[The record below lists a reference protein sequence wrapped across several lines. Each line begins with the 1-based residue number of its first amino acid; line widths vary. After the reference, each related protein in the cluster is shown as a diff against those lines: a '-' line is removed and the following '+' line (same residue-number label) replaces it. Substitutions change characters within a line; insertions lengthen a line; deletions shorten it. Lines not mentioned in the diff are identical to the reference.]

1 VLGVLVT
8 LIVAPGAL
16 RLELRTDGHALVPPD
31 APEVRFDLAVRDEFG
46 IEDPYV
52 IMIRTDH
59 PHGIFN
65 IKTLEL
71 VRDLTDA
78 VRRLDGINEASL
90 FSLATEHTFRVKP
103 NSLDYRTF
111 LEWMP
116 DTPQKMYQLRNDL
129 RRIALY
135 DGTLISDDKQ
145 GTVIL
150 VGAPPEADRVAL
162 YREIKT
168 LVQPHNDAQHRIHVI
183 GPPVAEALLGTH
195 ILEDLGVPD
204 ALLGARIERGQSTG
218 AGGTPGTLYQVRRFV
233 AEHLGLVPV
242 AIAIMAAVF
251 LIVFRSVVATLL
263 PLMEVG
269 ACLAFVFGL
278 MGWCGVPIYLTIAVL
293 PVILTAMG
301 VADEIHL
308 FHRYKKLLRKHG
320 AEDYVGVLTQTMD
333 EMAQPIV
340 KTSVTTAVGFLSF
353 GLSPLG
359 PVKAFGIFTAVGI
372 LFCMLWS
379 LTVIPALLAL
389 IPPGRTVRL
398 RKVETDA
405 EPTPGFAVPR
415 LAMRGVMRFRFVL
428 AAAGLAVVVLAVDG
442 VRRVVVQDSWIEGFD
457 PQSDFRR
464 ATREF
469 NEQYFGTHILLAC
482 LDGCRDSITGE
493 LTSEQLGAHA
503 ITIPGDRVDDTASL
517 TRSWITLTIPDR
529 RNQPGRRRL
538 TNEWSSW
545 IERAERYGDQVVIHL
560 PQRAGTPGFTLRPL
574 PTDRIEYSIDA
585 APFLDPQTLKTA
597 GRFED
602 WIRAYPSDMIG
613 GAHGPAEYVATSH
626 FMAYPNAE
634 GSRRIP
640 DTPKRVR
647 WLWRQYKR
655 VRGPERLRQVVDE
668 DYERALVTVFM
679 KDANFVDVGSFLS
692 DVRDYEQAH
701 LVPNGIK
708 VNFAGDVAVSQT
720 LIQAIVT
727 TQVRSL
733 LLSLVGI
740 VVVTAILAR
749 SLAWGFFCVLPSAF
763 AVLVNF
769 AVMGW
774 SGTPLGVATS
784 MFAGMTLGIG
794 VDFAIH
800 FIERL
805 RLMCSRGFSREAA
818 LIDAGVQVGPAILI
832 DALAVALGFG
842 VMVISRVPANAR
854 LGALVVLSLINC
866 VIATLILLPALL
878 CIWAPR
884 PARAP
889 STLAIETA

>member
-1 VLGVLVT
+1 MLGVLVT

-31 APEVRFDLAVRDEFG
+31 APEVRFDRAVREEFG

-71 VRDLTDA
+71 VRNLTEA
-78 VRRLDGINEASL
+78 FRRLDGITEASL

-116 DTPQKMYQLRNDL
+116 DTPQKMYELRNDL
-129 RRIALY
+129 RRIELY
-135 DGTLISDDKQ
+135 DGTLISEDKQ

-168 LVQPHNDAQHRIHVI
+168 LVQPHNDLQHRIHVI

-204 ALLGARIERGQSTG
+204 VLLGARVERGESADADSTSG
-218 AGGTPGTLYQVRRFV
+218 SLYALRRFV
-233 AEHLGLVPV
+233 AEHVGLVPV
-242 AIAIMAAVF
+242 AIAIMAGVF

-301 VADEIHL
+301 VADEIHI
-308 FHRYKKLLRKHG
+308 FHRYKKLLREYVADDH
-320 AEDYVGVLTQTMD
+320 VGVLTRTMD
-333 EMAQPIV
+333 EMAPPIV

-359 PVKAFGIFTAVGI
+359 PVKAFGVFTAVGI

-379 LTVIPALLAL
+379 LTVIPALLTL
-389 IPPGRTVRL
+389 IPPGRIMRL
-398 RKVETDA
+398 RTVKTGA
-405 EPTPGFAVPR
+405 GPTPRLSVGRFA
-415 LAMRGVMRFRFVL
+415 MQGVMRSRFVL
-428 AAAGLAVVVLAVDG
+428 AAAGLGVVVLAVDG

-469 NEQYFGTHILLAC
+469 NEQYFGTHVLLVC
-482 LDGCRDSITGE
+482 LDAGHESITGE
-493 LTSEQLGAHA
+493 LTSEQFGAHT
-503 ITIPGDRVDDTASL
+503 ITIPGDRVEDAARL
-517 TRSWITLTIPDR
+517 TRSWITLTMPDR
-529 RNQPGRRRL
+529 TNQPGRRRPI
-538 TNEWSSW
+538 NEWSSW
-545 IERAERYGDQVVIHL
+545 IERAERDGDQVVIHL
-560 PQRAGTPGFTLRPL
+560 PRRAGTPGFTLRPL
-574 PTDRIEYSIDA
+574 PTDRIEFSIDA
-585 APFLDPQTLKTA
+585 APFLDPQTLETV
-597 GRFED
+597 GRFEE
-602 WIRAYPSDMIG
+602 WIRGYPSAMIG

-626 FMAYPNAE
+626 FMAYPNTE

-647 WLWRQYKR
+647 WLWSQYKR
-655 VRGPERLRQVVDE
+655 IRGQERFRQVVDE

-692 DVRDYEQAH
+692 DVREYERAH
-701 LVPNGIK
+701 LAPKGIT
-708 VNFAGDVAVSQT
+708 VGFAGDVAVSQT
-720 LIQAIVT
+720 LIEAIVS

-740 VVVTAILAR
+740 VAVTAVLAR
-749 SLAWGFFCVLPSAF
+749 SLAWGLFCVLPSAF

-800 FIERL
+800 FIERF
-805 RLMCSRGFSREAA
+805 RLMCSRGLAGDAA
-818 LIDAGVQVGPAILI
+818 LIDAGIQVGPAILI

-854 LGALVVLSLINC
+854 LGVLVVLSLFHC
-866 VIATLILLPALL
+866 VVATLILLPALL
-878 CIWAPR
+878 RIWAPR

-889 STLAIETA
+889 SGLSVETP